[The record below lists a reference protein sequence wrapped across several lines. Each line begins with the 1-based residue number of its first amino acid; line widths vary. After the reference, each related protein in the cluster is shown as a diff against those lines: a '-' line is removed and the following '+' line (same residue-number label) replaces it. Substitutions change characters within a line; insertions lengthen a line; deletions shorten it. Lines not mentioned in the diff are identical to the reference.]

1 MVLSDLDDFG
11 ACWVLEKFHMD
22 ARRSRGPR
30 GRSGGQAG
38 GEGAFIYYLGR
49 GLGDLFCRAVD
60 QRGQGAQGWSGR
72 GK

>member
-1 MVLSDLDDFG
+1 
-11 ACWVLEKFHMD
+11 MD

-60 QRGQGAQGWSGR
+60 QRGQGAQGWRASHR
-72 GK
+72 HFVNEEVITQPVRRKSATI